1 MVKIDII
8 LLHILDDIIF
18 TFFVI
23 CNNIQVLPF
32 SFCYFSDSAFMYLQ
46 YSSML
51 RWMTPPTFSCS
62 LYCIIIIG
70 LMLRLRAKRT
80 VSMSDSLHRMMP
92 IVGFSFDLRSS
103 WSSASR

>member
-1 MVKIDII
+1 MVKNDII

-46 YSSML
+46 YSS
-51 RWMTPPTFSCS
+51 
-62 LYCIIIIG
+62 
-70 LMLRLRAKRT
+70 
-80 VSMSDSLHRMMP
+80 
-92 IVGFSFDLRSS
+92 
-103 WSSASR
+103 